1 MYLKSMATGATV
13 EKMERRRKR
22 KRGGRLK
29 QRCWMQEILQAL
41 ANLNWLEVHSSM
53 YLCVKT
59 DSIYVPP
66 LFPPVGRTSW
76 LQKEALPPAR
86 GTGWGGE
93 KPKRME
99 SKVTKYT
106 CVCIFKAAASPA
118 STAAPVLSC
127 PLLRDLDTSP
137 PLPRHTASRSIKAI
151 ATALRLQPTTPSTPH
166 TPPFPPPPPIQ

>member
-13 EKMERRRKR
+13 EKMERRRRRKR

-29 QRCWMQEILQAL
+29 QRCWMQEIPQAL

-66 LFPPVGRTSW
+66 LLRPLDVPHGFRRKPHPRPPRRNVGR
-76 LQKEALPPAR
+76 
-86 GTGWGGE
+86 GGE

-137 PLPRHTASRSIKAI
+137 PTLETQPRGQSKLSLRHYDFSR
-151 ATALRLQPTTPSTPH
+151 Q
-166 TPPFPPPPPIQ
+166 PPPPPIQ